1 MTNLDLNSRIANVL
15 SVAESGL
22 RAILLEA
29 TRDLGGEVTV
39 TVDDGMV
46 GKVIAATG
54 SVTINGAPVG
64 NVVHLLSL
72 LVAVEQLTANAKAPA
87 AVAPDVAS
95 DIAAHH
101 ATVVAEEA
109 AAVAATHHVG

>member
-54 SVTINGAPVG
+54 SVTINGSPVG

-72 LVAVEQLTANAKAPA
+72 LVAVEQLTANAKSPAPT
-87 AVAPDVAS
+87 AVAD

-101 ATVVAEEA
+101 AAVLAEEA
-109 AAVAATHHVG
+109 AAVAATHVG